1 MELVYQITPDGFSL
15 IITEEQLHALEEPE
29 RKQALRFSHDP
40 WSPLMDLGLEDPVSE
55 GSPSLKY
62 LQKMASSFITDL
74 LRAPGLKTQREKI
87 SLIPDEYSQDNLL
100 ENKPLIREA
109 SLIDSAWIENAYAQ
123 LLDVFKKQIAS
134 FPGSVKNVF

>member
-40 WSPLMDLGLEDPVSE
+40 WSALMDLGLEDPVSE

-74 LRAPGLKTQREKI
+74 LRV
-87 SLIPDEYSQDNLL
+87 SQIFCAHPVW
-100 ENKPLIREA
+100 KP
-109 SLIDSAWIENAYAQ
+109 
-123 LLDVFKKQIAS
+123 
-134 FPGSVKNVF
+134 SVRKFR